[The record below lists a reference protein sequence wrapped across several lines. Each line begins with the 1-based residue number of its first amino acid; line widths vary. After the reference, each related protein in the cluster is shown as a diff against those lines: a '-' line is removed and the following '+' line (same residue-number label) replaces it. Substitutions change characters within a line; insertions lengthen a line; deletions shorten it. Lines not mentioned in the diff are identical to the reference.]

1 MNNLRG
7 AKIIYQESKAT
18 QPSHLYF
25 LQKDENYCD
34 AIITSESGAKRK
46 LNINVDLSNYYTKT
60 EVNTLINSIDLSN
73 YYTKLETYSKNEVDD
88 IISDISVVDVS
99 NLVPYTGATKNVNI
113 GAFYFESSAGFK
125 KTGGTPSQYLMADG
139 SVSTLPTDLIK
150 GTGTVNY
157 LTKFTASGTIGNSQ
171 IFDNGTNVGIGT
183 TSPQRALQVNTVNT
197 PAIRLN
203 NSNSNQGIEMLTQA
217 DKYSWLIGAQYNVN
231 DGFEITPSTAVGGT
245 TFLTPAMAIL
255 QTGNVGIGTSTPS
268 EKLDVDG
275 NVKANGFKTPTGT
288 ANQSLTADGGV
299 FNLNTKADLVGGKV
313 PKTQS
318 QPSTMVMNSSTYVI
332 TFTDAT
338 GAVQT
343 IDLPLESL
351 FQDANYDAQ
360 TKSLIVTLQDGTT
373 RTIPLTDLVDLPEI
387 VLATTNPAVNPTTG
401 QKVYF
406 NTSLGKVWFNVSGA
420 WSGGYSLINTITTA
434 VTSTTTVG
442 AINAGDIIPA
452 GTTIQELAELLLNKT
467 FYPTFA
473 NPTFN
478 LTNNAGL
485 REVGSS
491 FNVTLTFNFN
501 RGQILGKLDNGIW
514 NPTMLQ
520 DYRAGIATSYLLN
533 GVSGSN
539 NSASFNVTTILG
551 NNNLNGSVTYATGVQ
566 PKDSKNN
573 NYDNPLPSGTSPI
586 QSTSFEGIYPYFYYK
601 STSPITPAIMQSAIA
616 NGQATKVLA
625 SSTGTITIPFAAN
638 GEYIA
643 VAYPSTSTTKTI
655 WYVNALDNG
664 EIPGGLLGVA
674 NILPCNSPTNLWNN
688 VNFKIHVSA
697 GLITQTNPI
706 QLKNS

>member
-25 LQKDENYCD
+25 LQKDANNFD
-34 AIITSESGAKRK
+34 IIVTSESGVKRR
-46 LNINVDLSNYYTKT
+46 LNSSVDLSNFYTKT
-60 EVNTLINSIDLSN
+60 ETFSQTEINNLLSTKQN
-73 YYTKLETYSKNEVDD
+73 NLGYTPENIANKSNSYTISSSTTYASTKALVDGLATKLNKGT
-88 IISDISVVDVS
+88 
-99 NLVPYTGATKNVNI
+99 YTGTAQDLFINDENLLQNLRSEEF
-113 GAFYFESSAGFK
+113 ARY
-125 KTGGTPSQYLMADG
+125 YADQG
-139 SVSTLPTDLIK
+139 LENSKQNKLESVS
-150 GTGTVNY
+150 
-157 LTKFTASGTIGNSQ
+157 GN
-171 IFDNGTNVGIGT
+171 TGIGKT
-183 TSPQRALQVNTVNT
+183 DASAT
-197 PAIRLN
+197 
-203 NSNSNQGIEMLTQA
+203 
-217 DKYSWLIGAQYNVN
+217 
-231 DGFEITPSTAVGGT
+231 
-245 TFLTPAMAIL
+245 
-255 QTGNVGIGTSTPS
+255 
-268 EKLDVDG
+268 EKIDVKG
-275 NVKANGFKTPTGT
+275 NVKADGFKTPGGT
-288 ANQSLTADGGV
+288 ANQSLTANGGTV
-299 FNLNTKADLVGGKV
+299 DLNTKADLVGGKV
-313 PKTQS
+313 PKAQS
-318 QPSTMVMNSSTYVI
+318 QPSTMVMNNSTYII

-351 FQDANYDAQ
+351 FQDANYDET
-360 TKSLIVTLQDGTT
+360 TKSLIVTLQDGTN

-387 VLATTNPAVNPTTG
+387 VLSTANPAVTPTTG

-406 NTSLGKVWFNVSGA
+406 NTSLGKVWFNTGGT

-442 AINAGDIIPA
+442 AINAGDIIPT
-452 GTTIQELAELLLNKT
+452 GTTIQELTELLLNKT

-551 NNNLNGSVTYATGVQ
+551 NNNLSGSVTYGIGVQ

-573 NYDNPLPSGTSPI
+573 NYDNPLPSGTSPV

-616 NGQATKVLA
+616 NGQATKVVA
-625 SSTGTITIPFAAN
+625 SSTGTITIPFLPS

-643 VAYPSTSTTKTI
+643 VAYPATSTTKTK
-655 WYVNALDNG
+655 WYINALDNG
-664 EIPGGLLGVA
+664 DIPGGILGGT
-674 NILPCNSPTNLWNN
+674 NTLPCNSPTGLWNN

-697 GLITQTNPI
+697 GVLTQYEAV

>member
-1 MNNLRG
+1 MSIKLSDSIRVG
-7 AKIIYQESKAT
+7 QQKPLEDK
-18 QPSHLYF
+18 YF
-25 LQKDENYCD
+25 
-34 AIITSESGAKRK
+34 
-46 LNINVDLSNYYTKT
+46 
-60 EVNTLINSIDLSN
+60 
-73 YYTKLETYSKNEVDD
+73 NE
-88 IISDISVVDVS
+88 
-99 NLVPYTGATKNVNI
+99 LVPYT
-113 GAFYFESSAGFK
+113 
-125 KTGGTPSQYLMADG
+125 
-139 SVSTLPTDLIK
+139 ST
-150 GTGTVNY
+150 
-157 LTKFTASGTIGNSQ
+157 S
-171 IFDNGTNVGIGT
+171 
-183 TSPQRALQVNTVNT
+183 QVNTLLPKAVRHIGLTVN
-197 PAIRLN
+197 IDGEEYWYKD
-203 NSNSNQGIEMLTQA
+203 GIEDSNLVLKVSNTDAIILKNQEQDGRLENLEDGLA
-217 DKYSWLIGAQYNVN
+217 NKLDK
-231 DGFEITPSTAVGGT
+231 GT
-245 TFLTPAMAIL
+245 Y
-255 QTGNVGIGTSTPS
+255 TGNASDL
-268 EKLDVDG
+268 K
-275 NVKANGFKTPTGT
+275 
-288 ANQSLTADGGV
+288 SLIDK
-299 FNLNTKADLVGGKV
+299 KADLVSGKV
-313 PKTQS
+313 PKSQS
-318 QPSTMVMNSSTYVI
+318 QPSTMVMNNSTYVI

-351 FQDANYDAQ
+351 FQDANYDET

-387 VLATTNPAVNPTTG
+387 VLATTNPVVTPTTG

-406 NTSLGKVWFNVSGA
+406 NTSLGKVWFNVGGT
-420 WSGGYSLINTITTA
+420 WSGGYSLINTITTD

-452 GTTIQELAELLLNKT
+452 GTNIQGLTELLLNKT
-467 FYPTFA
+467 FYPTFV
-473 NPTFN
+473 NPTFG

-491 FNVTLTFNFN
+491 FSVTLTFNFN
-501 RGQILGKLDNGIW
+501 RGQILGKLDNNIW

-551 NNNLNGSVTYATGVQ
+551 TNTLTGSVTYGIGAQ

-573 NYDNPLPSGTSPI
+573 NFESPFPAGTSPI

-616 NGQATKVLA
+616 NGQATKVVA

-643 VAYPSTSTTKTI
+643 VAYPATSTTKTI
-655 WYVNALDNG
+655 WFVNALDNG
-664 EIPGGLLGVA
+664 DIPGGLLGAA
-674 NILPCNSPTNLWNN
+674 NILPCNSPTSLWNN
-688 VNFKIHVSA
+688 VNFKIHVSS

>member
-25 LQKDENYCD
+25 LQKDSNYCEV
-34 AIITSESGAKRK
+34 IVTSESGAKRK
-46 LNINVDLSNYYTKT
+46 LNINVDLSNYYTK
-60 EVNTLINSIDLSN
+60 N
-73 YYTKLETYSKNEVDD
+73 ETYSKDEVDD

-99 NLVPYTGATKNVNI
+99 NLVPYTGATQDVNI
-113 GAFYFESSAGFK
+113 GAYYFESSQGFK
-125 KTGGTPSQYLMADG
+125 KTG
-139 SVSTLPTDLIK
+139 
-150 GTGTVNY
+150 
-157 LTKFTASGTIGNSQ
+157 
-171 IFDNGTNVGIGT
+171 
-183 TSPQRALQVNTVNT
+183 
-197 PAIRLN
+197 
-203 NSNSNQGIEMLTQA
+203 
-217 DKYSWLIGAQYNVN
+217 
-231 DGFEITPSTAVGGT
+231 
-245 TFLTPAMAIL
+245 
-255 QTGNVGIGTSTPS
+255 
-268 EKLDVDG
+268 
-275 NVKANGFKTPTGT
+275 GT
-288 ANQSLTADGGV
+288 ANQSLTANGGV
-299 FNLNTKADLVGGKV
+299 FDLNTKADLVGGKV
-313 PKTQS
+313 PKAQS

-351 FQDANYDAQ
+351 FQDANYDSS

-373 RTIPLTDLVDLPEI
+373 RTILLTDLVDLPEI
-387 VLATTNPAVNPTTG
+387 VLATANPAVTPTTG

-434 VTSTTTVG
+434 VTSTTAVG

-452 GTTIQELAELLLNKT
+452 GTTIQELTELLLNKT

-491 FNVTLTFNFN
+491 FSVTLTFNFN
-501 RGQILGKLDNGIW
+501 RGQILGKLDNNLW

-520 DYRAGIATSYLLN
+520 DYRAGVATSYLLN

-551 NNNLNGSVTYATGVQ
+551 NNNLNGSVTYGIGVQ

-643 VAYPSTSTTKTI
+643 VAYPATSTTKTI